1 MSGRW
6 DRSASSSWGRQGRGS
21 GGDSWLGLA
30 TQMMFLP
37 FTMLGWG
44 TQLLTGTGQ
53 GVQRLGDCGCN
64 RGRGDGGGWDRGSGD
79 GGGYGG
85 SWNQGRGDGGGWNR
99 AGGLTGGTGAPDW
112 SRQAAPPPPAWPA
125 PASTPP
131 NPPQNSGTGNGG
143 AAGAVPNRA
152 ETKQREEKDMACDT
166 DLSGTDLKIIE
177 YTIVSVD
184 PDIQYDEERILQPTR
199 TIATTEDMNENG
211 FIAWVIAM
219 YFQQPDHRRLRE
231 GENWKQY
238 LRVCYCVKCRM
249 GIPETDCC
257 QEQAN
262 ALRDINRTLQRIG
275 LRENDQGSG
284 DNLPAKTR

>member
-6 DRSASSSWGRQGRGS
+6 DRSASSSWGRQDRGS
-21 GGDSWLGLA
+21 GTGSWLGLA

-37 FTMLGWG
+37 FQMLGWG
-44 TQLLTGTGQ
+44 TQLLTGTG
-53 GVQRLGDCGCN
+53 G
-64 RGRGDGGGWDRGSGD
+64 
-79 GGGYGG
+79 
-85 SWNQGRGDGGGWNR
+85 GGGWNR
-99 AGGLTGGTGAPDW
+99 DVGGGGDWNRPGWTGGTGAPDW

-125 PASTPP
+125 PPAYTQP
-131 NPPQNSGTGNGG
+131 NPPQNSGTGNDG

-152 ETKQREEKDMACDT
+152 ETTQREENDMACDT

-184 PDIQYDEERILQPTR
+184 PDIEDDDWRVLQP
-199 TIATTEDMNENG
+199 ATTVATTQDMTENG
-211 FIAWVIAM
+211 FTAWVIALF
-219 YFQQPDHRRLRE
+219 FQRTSEARQRAEERFGKE

-249 GIPETDCC
+249 AIPETDCC

-262 ALRDINRTLQRIG
+262 ALRDINRTLKRIARDKEEDG
-275 LRENDQGSG
+275 GS
-284 DNLPAKTR
+284 NLPAKR